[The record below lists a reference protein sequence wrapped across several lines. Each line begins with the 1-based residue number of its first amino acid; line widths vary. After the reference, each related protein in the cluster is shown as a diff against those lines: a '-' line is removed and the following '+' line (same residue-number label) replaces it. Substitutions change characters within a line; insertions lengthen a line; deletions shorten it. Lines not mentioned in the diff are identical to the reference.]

1 MGVCTDGGVTI
12 FRSRSEFMTKIKEKT
27 PNAVES
33 TFGGTEF
40 EDCVK

>member
-1 MGVCTDGGVTI
+1 MLA
-12 FRSRSEFMTKIKEKT
+12 FNFMMCFLEKNYET
-27 PNAVES
+27 SCSKTEMEE